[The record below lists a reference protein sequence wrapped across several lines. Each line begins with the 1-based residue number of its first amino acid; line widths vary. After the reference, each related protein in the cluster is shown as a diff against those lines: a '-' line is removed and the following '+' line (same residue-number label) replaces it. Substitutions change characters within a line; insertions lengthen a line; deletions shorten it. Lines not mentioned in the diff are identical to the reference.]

1 MLLKLL
7 SVDSFVVAHSL
18 VWVMNLPTM
27 LRLRVLHKAC
37 YDFITMEDLLWYR
50 RKVELWNYEIPKS
63 WWRYLPCFF
72 QHASQLVLNSNQLGY
87 TVSVKVPQTLV
98 WIDGKRG
105 RANPTSTHFPFN
117 LQSYVHTASRF
128 KRFKKIQV
136 GISWLPEQVRDVV
149 NIHLLHMSSYLIMV
163 VWDVLYIFVSN
174 LLARIGCFLFQWR
187 VSERK

>member
-18 VWVMNLPTM
+18 VWVMSLPTM
-27 LRLRVLHKAC
+27 LRLRVLSKTFH
-37 YDFITMEDLLWYR
+37 DFVMMEPFLWYR

-87 TVSVKVPQTLV
+87 TVGVKVPQTLV

-105 RANPTSTHFPFN
+105 KANPTSTHFPFN

-149 NIHLLHMSSYLIMV
+149 NIRLLHMSSYFIMV

-174 LLARIGCFLFQWR
+174 LLVRIGCFLFQ
-187 VSERK
+187 